1 MENPIN
7 MDDFGGNPLF
17 SETPILSS
25 YLLTW
30 VVNTGILHVALRDTY
45 TFQVAIEVVYMDHGT
60 ATSLHGHLGADGG
73 LLCSLLAGLK

>member
-1 MENPIN
+1 M
-7 MDDFGGNPLF
+7 
-17 SETPILSS
+17 
-25 YLLTW
+25 
-30 VVNTGILHVALRDTY
+30 ALRDTY